1 MIVFDTLFTLLIIY
15 LFIYCIY
22 QLFFYLKARGINN
35 FFSLQERTRSVI
47 KDKNKLCVMIYAT
60 HKDKELDRL
69 LEVLNT
75 QTYEKE
81 NYEVHVAY
89 KKEETDTTIERDF
102 AIGAQFHNIQNPDYF
117 SKDKAVNLLLQ
128 KMLMDSQFD
137 AYVFLGANRIVGE
150 RYLENI
156 NKSLLNSEVLVGTK
170 LSSNSKNQLSKKIKN
185 AIISSYLKYNNA
197 TYNIARTMFDLP
209 FFIDG
214 DNFVI
219 TKSAL
224 EKVGYVGIEDKDS
237 MLEFSLELAASGV
250 KSTFCPYVITAV
262 DVKNYDFSSPS
273 FSNKF
278 SLFVHY
284 FPYLAFKN
292 SAFRELLLFLIKP
305 NSLIVLFSF
314 IFLAILSIYF
324 PHHIEKKAV
333 FLLGLF
339 LFINF
344 IVSVNIARMKFAE
357 IFWLGFY
364 PLCLTWQKLKILIN
378 NLTMRSIIDSCY
390 EEENINSATINAVV
404 NNGKKDFIAKL
415 DLVSEDGMRKVVYRE
430 GNRFIVTDSYLRMYD
445 ALADMT
451 YKLNSKGLTLKTCQN
466 CQHFTLCPDG
476 TLDCLNGKCQI
487 SKNDILVWNGC
498 QYFYLHPDKKEE

>member
-197 TYNIARTMFDLP
+197 
-209 FFIDG
+209 
-214 DNFVI
+214 
-219 TKSAL
+219 
-224 EKVGYVGIEDKDS
+224 
-237 MLEFSLELAASGV
+237 
-250 KSTFCPYVITAV
+250 
-262 DVKNYDFSSPS
+262 
-273 FSNKF
+273 
-278 SLFVHY
+278 
-284 FPYLAFKN
+284 
-292 SAFRELLLFLIKP
+292 
-305 NSLIVLFSF
+305 NSL
-314 IFLAILSIYF
+314 
-324 PHHIEKKAV
+324 
-333 FLLGLF
+333 
-339 LFINF
+339 
-344 IVSVNIARMKFAE
+344 
-357 IFWLGFY
+357 
-364 PLCLTWQKLKILIN
+364 
-378 NLTMRSIIDSCY
+378 
-390 EEENINSATINAVV
+390 
-404 NNGKKDFIAKL
+404 
-415 DLVSEDGMRKVVYRE
+415 
-430 GNRFIVTDSYLRMYD
+430 
-445 ALADMT
+445 
-451 YKLNSKGLTLKTCQN
+451 
-466 CQHFTLCPDG
+466 
-476 TLDCLNGKCQI
+476 
-487 SKNDILVWNGC
+487 
-498 QYFYLHPDKKEE
+498 